1 MIPSFAQPSLIGQRY
16 KVIQRLGGGAMGAVF
31 LAMDEQRQ
39 ERVAIKVPAASRH
52 WRAEYERRVLKE
64 IGILSALQHPN
75 IIAIQDWGQDPQLGP
90 YIVMEYIE
98 GGSVLQLMAK
108 YPNNRMDPYEA
119 LRIAATVAEALAY
132 AHSRQPPI
140 IHRDIKPDNI
150 LIRRSDGQVKVSD
163 FGLAAMLTSGKR
175 AMTQWGTP
183 DYIAPEQA
191 LGKGADG
198 RSDMYGLAATLYHML
213 TGLRPPSLGL
223 PLPARPSA
231 ALTPDVLDVYQ
242 RRRIDFLIITMM
254 AYDPNDRRPAPDR
267 KAWHA
272 SDVAEELKAIAERR
286 PAHVYPAPDDSAILP
301 SIMTSMIP
309 PVRAAQQQ
317 AQAARPQPRPQG
329 QPAPVPPQPFAPP
342 QPQPAPIA
350 QVQPPQPQPMQAPIA
365 QAQPIQPALRPP
377 PQLMPNPAP
386 QPPQA
391 EQVLPTPVAQ
401 GQGAFPMPVPAS
413 PEQARNPSGML
424 PPVAAPA
431 PQLQAQP
438 VPMAAPPQPGLP
450 PAIQVRPAPRPP
462 APATPLRTAGH
473 ARGLFG
479 AEIELIAGLLM
490 GIAGTAAL
498 YVVNINLP
506 QANIEDRIFSAL
518 VFGLLLWGIGLLV
531 GIASPRGRSG
541 RLPWLALLVTI
552 LTIAIGFPLAQAVR
566 GGPGLHNLET
576 FVALLIVS
584 PFLFL
589 GAVGTWLI
597 LKLIGR

>member
-1 MIPSFAQPSLIGQRY
+1 MIPSFAQPSMIGQRY

-31 LAMDEQRQ
+31 LATDSQRQ
-39 ERVAIKVPAASRH
+39 DERVAIKVPAASRH

-75 IIAIQDWGQDPQLGP
+75 IITIRDWGQDPQLGP

-108 YPNNRMDPYEA
+108 YPGNRLDPLEA

-150 LIRRSDGQVKVSD
+150 LIRRSDGQIKVSD

-231 ALTPDVLDVYQ
+231 AMTPGVLDTIQ
-242 RRRIDFLIITMM
+242 ARRIDFLIITLM

-272 SDVAEELKAIAERR
+272 TDVAEELKAIAERR
-286 PAHVYPAPDDSAILP
+286 PAKFYPAPEDSSIFP
-301 SIMTSMIP
+301 SLMTNIIP
-309 PVRAAQQQ
+309 PVGAAPAPRAQPARPPAPPQPSPVPAPPVQPAPPPAAIPPPAPPAQPQPG
-317 AQAARPQPRPQG
+317 RLPQPRPA
-329 QPAPVPPQPFAPP
+329 PAA
-342 QPQPAPIA
+342 
-350 QVQPPQPQPMQAPIA
+350 
-365 QAQPIQPALRPP
+365 R
-377 PQLMPNPAP
+377 
-386 QPPQA
+386 PPQA
-391 EQVLPTPVAQ
+391 EQILPQPQPPAAFGAPLAQ
-401 GQGAFPMPVPAS
+401 PPQAPPK
-413 PEQARNPSGML
+413 PEQARHPSAQL
-424 PPVAAPA
+424 PPVAVPSPA
-431 PQLQAQP
+431 PQAQP
-438 VPMAAPPQPGLP
+438 RPTAQLPPVAPPPIQARPVP
-450 PAIQVRPAPRPP
+450 PA
-462 APATPLRTAGH
+462 ATPARTQSAG
-473 ARGLFG
+473 RRLGLS
-479 AEIELIAGLLM
+479 APEKELIAGLL
-490 GIAGTAAL
+490 AGATGAAAL
-498 YVVNINLP
+498 FWVNMRLPAPVNL
-506 QANIEDRIFSAL
+506 EDTIFNVL
-518 VFGLLLWGIGLLV
+518 VWGLILWGTGLLV
-531 GIASPRGRSG
+531 GAASPSGRSG
-541 RLPWLALLVTI
+541 RLPWLALLVAI
-552 LTIAIGFPLAQAVR
+552 LAIAIGFSLVQAVFE
-566 GGPGLHNLET
+566 GQGLMVSLGT
-576 FVALLIVS
+576 LASLLFAA

-589 GAVGTWLI
+589 GAVGAWLVM
-597 LKLIGR
+597 KLLGR